1 MAPEQPEILSMNT
14 TENTSAPILAAITNT
29 LAAQGSLSFVSRK
42 DILKAADAH
51 GIAHSWVYQNLIT
64 ETRRV
69 ARGKYNLSDLQD
81 EASEVP
87 APAPKAPAPE
97 AEAPAPVMNMVQS
110 THSVEEQTYV
120 PEKDPLFVRWG
131 PFKDIDSL
139 VASNQFCPVFVSGL
153 SGNGKTFQIE
163 QAAAKNSRKYIR
175 VQINPETDEDDLIG
189 GFRLIDGNTV
199 FAKGPV
205 IRAMEEGAL
214 LLLDEIDRGSNKL
227 MCLQS
232 VLEGKSV
239 LLKKTGE
246 TIYPATGFNVIAT
259 ANTKGRGSDDG
270 RFTAANIVD
279 DAFLERFAA
288 TIEQPWPTKAAE
300 KKIVLRHME
309 AADCVDEAFADLLV
323 RWAGV
328 IRKTFE
334 DEGVEEV
341 ISTRRLCHIVKCF
354 SIFNDR
360 VKSIGMAVSR
370 FDSDTSEAF
379 LDLYGKID
387 SGEIS
392 EAEAETESTTTE

>member
-1 MAPEQPEILSMNT
+1 MKKSDQLVAARVAASLKNNSVSGV
-14 TENTSAPILAAITNT
+14 TSKAPIVEKAIEFGKSSGW
-29 LAAQGSLSFVSRK
+29 AHRV
-42 DILKAADAH
+42 IL
-51 GIAHSWVYQNLIT
+51 T
-64 ETRRV
+64 PERRV
-69 ARGKYNLSDLQD
+69 GWGKYDLSELVSDSEPAQ
-81 EASEVP
+81 ESPPASE
-87 APAPKAPAPE
+87 PKQPTTMA
-97 AEAPAPVMNMVQS
+97 MVQS
-110 THSVEEQTYV
+110 AHSVKEQSYV
-120 PEKDPLFVRWG
+120 PEIDSLFVRWG
-131 PFKDIDSL
+131 PFKDIEQIA
-139 VASNQFCPVFVSGL
+139 ASKQFCPVLVSGL
-153 SGNGKTFQIE
+153 SGNGKTFQVE
-163 QAAAKNSRKYIR
+163 QAAAKTKRKYIR

-246 TIYPATGFNVIAT
+246 TVFPAQGFNVIAT

-270 RFTAANIVD
+270 RFTAATIID

-288 TIEQPWPTKAAE
+288 TIEQPWPTKSVE
-300 KKIVLRHME
+300 KRIVLRHME
-309 AADCVDEAFADLLV
+309 SYDCGDENFADLLV

-341 ISTRRLCHIVKCF
+341 ISTRRLCHVAKCF
-354 SIFNDR
+354 GIFNDR
-360 VKSIGMAVSR
+360 RKAIKMAISR
-370 FDSDTSEAF
+370 FDSDTAEAF
-379 LDLYGKID
+379 SDLYDKID

-392 EAEAETESTTTE
+392 DEEASEVENEEANAS